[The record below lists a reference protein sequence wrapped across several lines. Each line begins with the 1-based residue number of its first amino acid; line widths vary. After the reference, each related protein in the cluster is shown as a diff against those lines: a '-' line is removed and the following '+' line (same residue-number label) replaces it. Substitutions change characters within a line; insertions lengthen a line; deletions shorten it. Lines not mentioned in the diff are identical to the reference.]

1 MKFKQEVPQYYCI
14 KDVPNFS
21 LFLEHGQPE
30 MCSFLVNFFGLD
42 EVKVQCGKIHD
53 IKKWLQVEE
62 FEPVN
67 SVEIKGKNGICL
79 VSQIVVDGKV
89 VAYYPYVLIGSNVPK
104 FSLAKGFL
112 TRITEAISEQV
123 TACFLREFKGGDW
136 LFGDTFAQRLIANC
150 IARNGYKEINFAHLI
165 EKMEQL
171 SVATFE
177 GEYFTTGTIVTR
189 KAHHYKKNKFR
200 YGKARHIDHLDKRDW
215 FLADGKSSFFLIDPN
230 TNVNSIFAVEKTN
243 KANYIENY
251 FKNYYLSETINES
264 DFIVRT
270 VGPNEISVSD
280 VYEKEFVKVE
290 NVWRFRYKKNF
301 VEFLQDKLDLNYE
314 VSNAII
320 YYSLKCSRNHIS
332 SIIWIPKNTEKKDIE
347 ELTTDN
353 RIRIWNKKLNILV
366 ESNEALI
373 DKVLASDGAIVI
385 ENNGDVMY
393 ESVFS
398 KVEKIKS
405 SSGVLVGSGE
415 TATKNLAQNG
425 VAIKVSQDGTIKV
438 FSGNDKFC
446 Y

>member
-1 MKFKQEVPQYYCI
+1 MKFIKGVPQYRCI
-14 KDVPNFS
+14 KDVPNYS
-21 LFLEHGQPE
+21 LFLVHGQPE
-30 MCSFLVNFFGLD
+30 MCSFLTNFFGLD
-42 EVKVQCGKIHD
+42 EVRVQSGKLD
-53 IKKWLQVEE
+53 VIKKWLQVEE
-62 FEPVN
+62 LEPVN
-67 SVEIKGKNGICL
+67 SVEINKKNEICL
-79 VSQIVVDGKV
+79 VSQIVVESKV
-89 VAYYPYVLIGSNVPK
+89 IAYYPFVLVGSNVPK

-150 IARNGYKEINFAHLI
+150 ITRNEYKEVNFAHLI

-171 SVATFE
+171 SVSTFE
-177 GEYFTTGTIVTR
+177 GGYFTTGTIVTR
-189 KAHHYKKNKFR
+189 NAHHYKNNKFR
-200 YGKARHIDHLDKRDW
+200 YDKVRHIDQLDKRDW
-215 FLADGKSSFFLIDPN
+215 FLADGQSSFLLIDPN
-230 TNVNSIFAVEKTN
+230 SNVTSIYAVEKTN
-243 KANYIENY
+243 KTNYIENY

-280 VYEKEFVKVE
+280 MYEKEFVKVE

-301 VEFLQDKLDLNYE
+301 VEFLQDKLDLSYE

-320 YYSLKCSRNHIS
+320 YYSLKCSRNHTS
-332 SIIWIPKNTEKKDIE
+332 SIIWIPKDTANKDIE

-353 RIRIWNKKLNILV
+353 RIRIWNRKLNLLL
-366 ESNEALI
+366 ESNEPLI

-385 ENNGDVMY
+385 EKNGDVMY

-398 KVEKIKS
+398 KVGKIKS
-405 SSGVLVGSGE
+405 SSGVLIGTGE
-415 TATKNLAQNG
+415 TATRNLAQNG